1 MRRFYEGNDNKG
13 YQEVVDKEA
22 GLELIGFDLIRLEP
36 GENAVYESEEYEIGL
51 VILQGTCSVKVDDVT
66 FDKLG
71 SRRSV
76 FGRSVFDGKPTTV
89 YVPRD
94 SKYEVTATG
103 SMMLE
108 IGVCKVKA
116 RKKYE
121 AFVIDA
127 GDVTTE
133 HRGKLNWQR
142 DVNDIITSKYEGKV
156 DRIVLGETYSMP
168 GQWSSYPSH
177 KHDTDNLP
185 FEVNMEEIYHFKV
198 NPGQGF
204 GIQVMYSDDMS
215 LRESYIIKNGDSVAI
230 KNGYHPVAAAPGYQV
245 YYLWV
250 MAGVDTRQL
259 TPCDDPDHAWVKAV
273 EKMV

>member
-1 MRRFYEGNDNKG
+1 M
-13 YQEVVDKEA
+13 
-22 GLELIGFDLIRLEP
+22 
-36 GENAVYESEEYEIGL
+36 
-51 VILQGTCSVKVDDVT
+51 
-66 FDKLG
+66 
-71 SRRSV
+71 
-76 FGRSVFDGKPTTV
+76 GK
-89 YVPRD
+89 
-94 SKYEVTATG
+94 
-103 SMMLE
+103 
-108 IGVCKVKA
+108 
-116 RKKYE
+116 
-121 AFVIDA
+121 
-127 GDVTTE
+127 
-133 HRGKLNWQR
+133 
-142 DVNDIITSKYEGKV
+142 GKV

>member
-13 YQEVVDKEA
+13 YQEVVDKES

-71 SRRSV
+71 SR
-76 FGRSVFDGKPTTV
+76 RSVFDGKPTTV

-230 KNGYHPVAAAPGYQV
+230 KNGYHPVVAAPGYQV

>member
-1 MRRFYEGNDNKG
+1 MKRFYEGNDGKG
-13 YQEVVDKEA
+13 YQKVIDKDA
-22 GLELIGFDLIRLEP
+22 NLKLIDFDLIRLEP
-36 GENAVYESEEYEIGL
+36 GEAGEYESGEYEIGL
-51 VILQGTCSVKVDDVT
+51 VILQGKCDIKADGKE
-66 FDKLG
+66 FNGLG
-71 SRRSV
+71 AR
-76 FGRSVFDGKPTTV
+76 RSVFDGRPVTV

-94 SKYEVTATG
+94 SKYAVKANG

-121 AFVIDA
+121 AFLIDQSEVA
-127 GDVTTE
+127 TE

-204 GIQVMYSDDMS
+204 GIQVMYNDDMS
-215 LRESYIIKNGDSVAI
+215 LRESYIVKNGDSIAI
-230 KNGYHPVAAAPGYQV
+230 KDGYHPVAAAPGYQV

-250 MAGVDTRQL
+250 MAAEDTRQL
-259 TPCDDPDHAWVKAV
+259 TPCDDPNHAWVKAV

>member
-1 MRRFYEGNDNKG
+1 M
-13 YQEVVDKEA
+13 
-22 GLELIGFDLIRLEP
+22 
-36 GENAVYESEEYEIGL
+36 
-51 VILQGTCSVKVDDVT
+51 
-66 FDKLG
+66 
-71 SRRSV
+71 
-76 FGRSVFDGKPTTV
+76 FDGKPTTV

-127 GDVTTE
+127 NDVTTE

-250 MAGVDTRQL
+250 MAGADTRQL
-259 TPCDDPDHAWVKAV
+259 TPCDDPNHAWVKAV